1 MVYSIKIPKIKKT
14 VQERNALGL
23 SFDSYRGVPSTL
35 CGGCG
40 HDAISTAIMQAC
52 FELAIPPHELVKLS
66 GIGCSSKTPAYFV
79 SGAHAFNAV
88 HGRMPAIATG
98 AYAAHPGLY
107 YFAVSGDGDTANI
120 GLGAFIHAMKRQI
133 RVCYLVENNG
143 VFGLTKGQFSTT
155 SDKGTRDKRGRS
167 YAVEAMDI
175 VALAIQSGA
184 SYVARGFS
192 ANKPQ
197 LVPLLKDGLKHKGFA
212 FFDVLSPCVS
222 FNNHEGSTKSYAF
235 VRDHEQPLDKPF
247 TDKWEAL
254 QFLQEARENGK
265 IVTGCIY
272 CDRDPTSWH
281 EMEHTDERP
290 LREIPWSELCPGADL
305 LTQINQSLR

>member
-1 MVYSIKIPKIKKT
+1 MVYSIKIPRLNSS
-14 VQERNALGL
+14 VQEKNEIGL
-23 SFDSYRGVPSTL
+23 SFDAYRGVPSTL

-52 FELAIPPHELVKLS
+52 FELAIPPHQLVKLS

-79 SGAHAFNAV
+79 SGAHAFNSV

-98 AYAAHPGLY
+98 AYAAHPDLY
-107 YFAVSGDGDTANI
+107 YLAVSGDGDTANI
-120 GLGAFIHAMKRQI
+120 GLGPFIHAMKRQI
-133 RVCYLVENNG
+133 RVCYIVENNG

-155 SDKGTRDKRGRS
+155 SDKGTQDKRGRT
-167 YAVEAMDI
+167 YEVEAMDL

-197 LVPLLKDGLKHKGFA
+197 LVPLLKDGLQHGAFA

-222 FNNHEGSTKSYAF
+222 FNNHEGSTKSYAY
-235 VRDHEQPLDKPF
+235 VREHELVLSAPF
-247 TDKWEAL
+247 NDRWQAL
-254 QFLQEARENGK
+254 QYCQEAKQAGK
-265 IVTGCIY
+265 IVTGCIFK
-272 CDRDPTSWH
+272 DDAPLNFHTRQ
-281 EMEHTDERP
+281 HTDPRP
-290 LREIPWSELCPGADL
+290 LREIPWTELVPGKEL
-305 LTQINQSLR
+305 LDQINAKLR